1 MPVFAEPS
9 AQLDTPPSA
18 YPRLGSPCGTGRADC
33 LAAGDPL
40 ETLRR
45 LLADF
50 QPVAVPGLP
59 RFLDVPASA
68 AIAS

>member
-1 MPVFAEPS
+1 VFAEPS
-9 AQLDTPPSA
+9 AHPDTPRPA
-18 YPRLGSPCGTGRADC
+18 YLRLGSPCGTGRADC
-33 LAAGDPL
+33 LAAANPL

-50 QPVAVPGLP
+50 QPVAAPGLP

-68 AIAS
+68 VAAS

>member
-1 MPVFAEPS
+1 VPVFAEPS

-18 YPRLGSPCGTGRADC
+18 YLRLGSPCGTGPADC
-33 LAAGDPL
+33 LAPADPL

-45 LLADF
+45 LLADLKL
-50 QPVAVPGLP
+50 VAVPGLP

-68 AIAS
+68 AFAS

>member
-1 MPVFAEPS
+1 MFAEPS
-9 AQLDTPPSA
+9 AHLDTPPSA
-18 YPRLGSPCGTGRADC
+18 YLGSPCGTGRADC
-33 LAAGDPL
+33 LAAANPL

-50 QPVAVPGLP
+50 QSVAAPGLP

-68 AIAS
+68 VAAS